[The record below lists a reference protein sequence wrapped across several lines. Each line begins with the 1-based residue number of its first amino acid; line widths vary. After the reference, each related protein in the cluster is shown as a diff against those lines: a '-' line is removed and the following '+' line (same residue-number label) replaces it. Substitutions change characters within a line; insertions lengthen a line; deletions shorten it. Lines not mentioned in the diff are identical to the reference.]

1 MQSTRANL
9 PKDYFI
15 LHIPFWISRGVVSLG
30 GCPFGE
36 PSFGGGGGGGA
47 GVFDVFFC
55 GGPFGGGG
63 GGGAGAFGG
72 SLGRGVDAGAG
83 LGGSFGGA
91 KLSGRKSCPKGG
103 AELVDSVLLDKKQYL
118 VTVYKV
124 SKLLIPFVEVL
135 AHKRPL
141 PELVFINTES
151 TSSAPPFGQRFAG
164 NNWALG
170 KRPLHRRVLN
180 LWFHK

>member
-1 MQSTRANL
+1 MTQRIDKLNL
-9 PKDYFI
+9 LYADYFI

-83 LGGSFGGA
+83 LGGSFGGGG
-91 KLSGRKSCPKGG
+91 GRWC
-103 AELVDSVLLDKKQYL
+103 
-118 VTVYKV
+118 
-124 SKLLIPFVEVL
+124 F
-135 AHKRPL
+135 
-141 PELVFINTES
+141 
-151 TSSAPPFGQRFAG
+151 
-164 NNWALG
+164 
-170 KRPLHRRVLN
+170 
-180 LWFHK
+180 